1 MGRFI
6 GALCVVVVLL
16 PWFFKYLGD
25 GSINLNR
32 LALNFATTI
41 TEIITRN
48 PQYQAPQ
55 PEQPAQKPAKRN
67 NGL

>member
-1 MGRFI
+1 
-6 GALCVVVVLL
+6 VLL
-16 PWFFKYLGD
+16 PWFFKCLGD